1 MVTSTL
7 TSPDW
12 HYSVPQERQG
22 HWEAT
27 DSRWRL
33 SDGAGYAERVH
44 VVLIDGT
51 VIDGTMME
59 ERYRWEPNRQAF
71 AVAGIKGRKSRKW
84 ILRTDVAE
92 IWGDKGRPLVELLG
106 EYITRGH

>member
-7 TSPDW
+7 TRPDW
-12 HYSVPQERQG
+12 HYDVPQERQG

-33 SDGAGYAERVH
+33 SDGAGYAERVR
-44 VVLIDGT
+44 VVLTDGT